1 MIRHKKLLYSLAACL
16 ASAFSGNV
24 QAQLQDITQPGDPIV
39 ASSNNH
45 PGSEGVANA
54 IDNQPTKYLNFDK
67 VNTGFTVTPAIG
79 LSIVQGLTLTS
90 ANDAADRDPGT
101 YTLEGSYDGAS
112 FTAISSGAV
121 PTYTA
126 RFQKHTI
133 LFNNGT
139 PYLKYRLIFPT
150 TQGNST
156 CCMQIA
162 EVELLGVV
170 SEIAQD
176 VTQPGDVIVV
186 TKPAGP
192 RPMSCERS
200 SER

>member
-1 MIRHKKLLYSLAACL
+1 MTRHKKLLYSLVACL

-39 ASSNNH
+39 GTSNNY

-79 LSIVQGLTLTS
+79 LSVVQGLTLTS
-90 ANDAADRDPGT
+90 ANDGPERDPGT
-101 YTLEGSYDGAS
+101 YTLEGSYDGVG
-112 FTAISSGAV
+112 FTAISSGTV
-121 PTYTA
+121 ETYTA
-126 RFQKHTI
+126 RFQKKTI
-133 LFNNGT
+133 LFENST

-156 CCMQIA
+156 CCMQIS
-162 EVELLGVV
+162 EVELLG
-170 SEIAQD
+170 AQAPSD
-176 VTQPGDVIVV
+176 VTQPGDAIVG
-186 TKPAGP
+186 T
-192 RPMSCERS
+192 SNN
-200 SER
+200 